1 MRRRVLIAALL
12 SMSCGTG
19 EAAPSP
25 AAEVGAEPLADGR
38 AGLDEL
44 GEAVVAGL
52 NARDARALV
61 GLAITRDEYTG
72 RLFPA
77 LVNHPSAEALGR
89 DLLWDMHVRQSE
101 DDLQRAIEQYGGAD
115 LTYVRLEPR
124 GTTRRAGVTFHERP
138 RLVVRDAGGRERS
151 LQLLASVIE
160 HDATHT
166 FKLLGYRDHD

>member
-1 MRRRVLIAALL
+1 MRRWVLIAALC

-19 EAAPSP
+19 EARPPS
-25 AAEVGAEPLADGR
+25 AEVGAEPLAG
-38 AGLDEL
+38 GLGSLDEL

-52 NARDARALV
+52 VARDARALA
-61 GLAITRDEYTG
+61 GLAISRDEYTG

-77 LVNHPSAEALGR
+77 LANHPSAEALGR

-101 DDLQRAIEQYGGAD
+101 DDLQRALAQHGGAD
-115 LTYVRLEPR
+115 LTFIRLEPR
-124 GTTRRAGVTFHERP
+124 GTSRRAGVTFHERP
-138 RLVVRDAGGRERS
+138 RLVVRDAAGRERS

-160 HDATHT
+160 HDATGT

>member
-19 EAAPSP
+19 EAAPS
-25 AAEVGAEPLADGR
+25 AVEVGAGPLADGR

-52 NARDARALV
+52 NARDARALA

-77 LVNHPSAEALGR
+77 LVNHPSLLLADEPTGALDTQTSNDIMNLFERLHAEGNTIIVVTHEHDVAARAHRVISIR
-89 DLLWDMHVRQSE
+89 DG
-101 DDLQRAIEQYGGAD
+101 AIEKD
-115 LTYVRLEPR
+115 
-124 GTTRRAGVTFHERP
+124 ER
-138 RLVVRDAGGRERS
+138 
-151 LQLLASVIE
+151 I
-160 HDATHT
+160 
-166 FKLLGYRDHD
+166 K